1 MAAPETNSHRRSDR
15 PSRIDFRIR
24 GWITGMGKRWS
35 GHKWLALAWAL
46 LGLSLVSTIVAL
58 GVWFFGVD
66 PDDYETRNFSAV
78 LFQRQL
84 TLAGALLLPG
94 LSAAAAIR
102 SMFVTPRRP
111 SRVIASFLVLLLAA
125 VVFWFCC
132 SWGFSAID
140 HASRPALWHD

>member
-1 MAAPETNSHRRSDR
+1 ME
-15 PSRIDFRIR
+15 
-24 GWITGMGKRWS
+24 KRWS
-35 GHKWLALAWAL
+35 GHRWLALAWAL
-46 LGLSLVSTIVAL
+46 LGLSLVSTVVAL

-102 SMFVTPRRP
+102 SMFVTPRRL
-111 SRVIASFLVLLLAA
+111 SRGIASLLVLLLAA

-132 SWGFSAID
+132 SLGFSAID
-140 HASRPALWHD
+140 HASRAALRHG